1 MLGLLT
7 NQSLKMSTATTARQR
22 RKDARPQ
29 ELLDAALELFVEK
42 GFAATRSEEVAARA
56 GVSKGTLYLYY
67 PSKEELL
74 KAVIRQALAAKIAE
88 GRAMAQ
94 GLQGSAGEKLMAVLP
109 HWWGEVYRSPASG
122 VFKLVITEMC
132 NFPELAQFYA
142 QEVMEP
148 GSALIAEH
156 LEAGM
161 ASGEFQ
167 RRELMPIVYSIVMP
181 LIMLCLHKH
190 SLGACGMLEPML
202 ADPDPF
208 IRHHVALVLDG
219 LRHRSAAVPPLSS
232 PSTSS

>member
-1 MLGLLT
+1 
-7 NQSLKMSTATTARQR
+7 MSTASTARQR

-42 GFAATRSEEVAARA
+42 GFAATRSEEVAVRA

-94 GLQGSAGEKLMAVLP
+94 GLQGSPGDKLLAVLP
-109 HWWGEVYRSPASG
+109 HWWGDVYRSPASG

-142 QEVMEP
+142 REVIEP
-148 GSALIAEH
+148 GTALVAEQ
-156 LEAGM
+156 LEVGM
-161 ASGEFQ
+161 ACGEF
-167 RRELMPIVYSIVMP
+167 RRHDVVSTVYSIVMP

-190 SLGACGMLEPML
+190 SLGACGMVEPML
-202 ADPDPF
+202 IDPDPF

-219 LRHRSAAVPPLSS
+219 LRHRPDAACEPFSPPT
-232 PSTSS
+232 PV